1 MGQDF
6 EHYGEKTSE
15 APTRSVG
22 VKRLVS
28 LQKVRA
34 CIEEILRE
42 ATVHPDD
49 CLECIANNALCSAK
63 IPLVVEKS
71 SNDEEPYPVRVAG
84 WVNI

>member
-1 MGQDF
+1 MGQDV
-6 EHYGEKTSE
+6 EHYGENTSE

-22 VKRLVS
+22 VNRLVN

-49 CLECIANNALCSAK
+49 CLECIANDALRSAK